1 MILQLPS
8 GTGASQRLTKY
19 PLDFYCT
26 ILYLMVSS
34 SNLKLQTK
42 DIYIFNSKK
51 IVVHLLKQKVLISK
65 MEPGIILL

>member
-1 MILQLPS
+1 
-8 GTGASQRLTKY
+8 
-19 PLDFYCT
+19 
-26 ILYLMVSS
+26 LMVSS